1 MMNLRIMGSV
11 LLILAVVIFFL
22 FYTET
27 GRMLVTAA
35 GFGGL
40 LR

>member
-1 MMNLRIMGSV
+1 MMNLRILASV
-11 LLILAVVIFFL
+11 LLILAAFIFYF